1 MGGSEPEKQ
10 SQFPRV
16 LADLHWITQAMTCD
30 HGRETVVRTGEAPS
44 LGPTP
49 QAGFPPADRIALTGE
64 VSGGNP
70 SGVVPRLNRRPYG
83 RDHGAQWHGDS
94 GGDHR
99 EVSEKPIPPL
109 PTPARLS
116 SSLAGSVAGSRL
128 YPRLVVLACSAQ
140 GEAGHEA
147 GSGFRVAHRSTA
159 TKRRVDLL
167 PMTRRLTRI

>member
-83 RDHGAQWHGDS
+83 RGHGAQEHGES
-94 GGDHR
+94 GGDGR
-99 EVSEKPIPPL
+99 GVSNFRSAAWGVGEKK
-109 PTPARLS
+109 TGQWS
-116 SSLAGSVAGSRL
+116 WW
-128 YPRLVVLACSAQ
+128 
-140 GEAGHEA
+140 
-147 GSGFRVAHRSTA
+147 RVASGGWRVENGGRPNGGVRSRYRFRFCQGIGRCIA
-159 TKRRVDLL
+159 SRVY
-167 PMTRRLTRI
+167 